1 MGISKHDRET
11 GFAVA
16 ETLMHRLPVLWWQM
30 LSPSAAGRAEIDRM
44 VAEKQRAF
52 VDGVAAAQAQLL
64 QEALRFGWVNP
75 MAAWQRVA
83 RAAFNPASL
92 TVRAN
97 ARRLRK

>member
-1 MGISKHDRET
+1 MGFSKHDRET

-30 LSPSAAGRAEIDRM
+30 LSPSAAGRVEIDRM
-44 VAEKQRAF
+44 VSEKQKAF
-52 VDGVAAAQAQLL
+52 VDGIAAAQAQLL
-64 QEALRFGWVNP
+64 QEAFGFGWANP

-83 RAAFNPASL
+83 RAAFNPASR